1 MCVDVLSARWLG
13 SAVSGMA
20 IMDINIPTGHSV
32 DNTDE
37 LKSQSSTVKRID
49 SDESKIVF
57 YLDEV
62 GGTIDVSSV
71 IHTPI
76 LIWMNRVSSSS
87 F

>member
-1 MCVDVLSARWLG
+1 MCVDVLSTRWLG

-62 GGTIDVSSV
+62 GTIDVSSV
-71 IHTPI
+71 IHTRI